1 MDLRI
6 PCVTAALTLSTLLGA
21 SSASAAPV
29 KGSRSFMVDLH
40 PGNMTSVREIELV
53 ATADTAHPD
62 APTKLEL
69 RVGAVDKAPDQI
81 LSFTVEAGAEAALA
95 SADVVDVNFDG
106 YRDFWV
112 LREMGAKWGRYD
124 VFVYEPKSGK
134 FIQDALSREVA
145 TLDNP
150 EIDGASKVIVSSSI
164 GPSEPYRAV
173 RKVQG
178 GHLVMTESCVFH
190 NGQDTNHD
198 DKNEGTL
205 VIQKL
210 VQGILKIVTQK
221 AIAVGPQENPCSL
234 GAPTP

>member
-1 MDLRI
+1 MS
-6 PCVTAALTLSTLLGA
+6 VLLG
-21 SSASAAPV
+21 SSTATADPI

-40 PGNMTSVREIELV
+40 PGTVSSVRMIELV
-53 ATADTAHPD
+53 ATVDPDHPH

-69 RVGAVDKAPDQI
+69 RVGPVDKAPEQV

-134 FIQDALSREVA
+134 FIKDNLSREVA
-145 TLDNP
+145 ALDNP
-150 EIDGASKVIVSSSI
+150 EIDGASKIIVSSST

-178 GHLVMTESCVFH
+178 GRLVVTDSRVFH
-190 NGQDTNHD
+190 NGKDTNQD
-198 DKNEGTL
+198 DKNEGVL

-210 VQGILKIVTQK
+210 VQGILKIVSQK
-221 AIAVGPQENPCSL
+221 EIAVGLQDNPCA
-234 GAPTP
+234 GQPATP